1 MLDTSRR
8 RGLTGAYI
16 ASAAGLAITLALA
29 GCTSGGAA
37 STKKESYYSGIEI
50 AYVSGPLSD
59 SFFPPMYNGAMQASE
74 DLGVK
79 VTWIPIDEADIERTS
94 VTTMETAIASK
105 PDAIVV
111 GSFVPS
117 AVDPLIE
124 KAVDQGIPVYV
135 SQSGQSSW
143 ESTGAFGFIG
153 QDGVAS
159 GTQAGA
165 KLAANGAKAVLCVIN
180 VPGNPY
186 LAQLCDGVAE
196 GVQSEGGTS
205 EVLNIPTADS
215 TDPTKVTADIGAYLK
230 THPNIDGV
238 FALNA
243 AVGTYAISAAESA
256 APDRDI
262 HIATLALS
270 AVGLD
275 DVKSGKLDFVVSEQP
290 YLDGYLGVLF
300 AVQYVKFGLAPIG
313 QVNTGPLFIDK
324 TNIESILKIAADYP
338 GVLGSS

>member
-1 MLDTSRR
+1 M
-8 RGLTGAYI
+8 
-16 ASAAGLAITLALA
+16 AAGVSLVLA
-29 GCTSGGAA
+29 GCTNGGGTSGGD
-37 STKKESYYSGIEI
+37 EEYYSGIEI

-59 SFFPPMYNGAMQASE
+59 SFFPPMYNGAMQAAE

-117 AVDPLIE
+117 AVDPLIT

-135 SQSGQSSW
+135 SQSGQASW
-143 ESTGAFGFIG
+143 EDTGAFGFIG

-159 GTQAGA
+159 GTTAGA
-165 KLAANGAKAVLCVIN
+165 KLASNGATSVLCVIN

-186 LAQLCDGVAE
+186 LAQLCDGVAA
-196 GVQSEGGTS
+196 GVESEGGSS

-230 THPNIDGV
+230 THPEIDGI

-243 AVGTYAISAAESA
+243 AVGTYAIKAVESSAA
-256 APDRDI
+256 DRDI

-300 AVQYVKFGLAPIG
+300 AVQYVKFGLAPVG
-313 QVNTGPLFIDK
+313 QVFTGPLFIDQN
-324 TNIESILKIAADYP
+324 NIDAILKISKDYP